1 MPSSFARRAAG
12 SQLRSSGT
20 GATRRGVESIL
31 EVTSLD
37 VDIDLTYHDITIE
50 VITARPDTRRSHGPR
65 TRRDPDARGARPDA
79 PAGPPAPRH
88 EPTRPRRPPGHR
100 AEVGV
105 ADGVRQAR
113 PLHRAPLRDAPRH
126 RPEPLRRDRPTG
138 RGPRSLSLIHISEPT
153 RLGMN
158 SYAVFCLKK
167 QK

>member
-20 GATRRGVESIL
+20 RATRRGVDSNT

-50 VITARPDTRRSHGPR
+50 VIAARPDTRRSHGPR

-79 PAGPPAPRH
+79 PAGPLAPRH

-113 PLHRAPLRDAPRH
+113 PLH
-126 RPEPLRRDRPTG
+126 
-138 RGPRSLSLIHISEPT
+138 LSLIHISEPT
-153 RLGMN
+153 RLGMI
-158 SYAVFCLKK
+158 SYAVFCLKNK
-167 QK
+167 NKTTK